1 MINKEEVLEIYLR
14 EMTKYM
20 TYENSLQARNDFIY
34 ILEENIG
41 KDYSK
46 EKLENYLQDLGSPYS
61 LASSYRDNKD
71 ILITG
76 KNYVILNKLLKT
88 FFLSF
93 IISIVISF
101 FIKNIAD
108 GKLLYFFEVSKSLI
122 LTIFLSSII
131 SAWISERVKNTKIL
145 TSLLKAFSIKE
156 LYNYKNTYRIKNSRF
171 IICFVYSFIIFISAF
186 MEYDLDL
193 KNYIFLLELAF
204 FFLVFRDFSYFS
216 EGSYGRYVTMV
227 NIASNTISILIF
239 MNLAKNIITFKVIK
253 FAYYLLV
260 ILGILKI
267 LTALKRSNRT
277 FYQLKDWF

>member
-20 TYENSLQARNDFIY
+20 TYENSLQARDDFIY

-122 LTIFLSSII
+122 LTIFLSSVI

-239 MNLAKNIITFKVIK
+239 MNLAKNVITFKVIK

-277 FYQLKDWF
+277 FYQLKD

>member
-20 TYENSLQARNDFIY
+20 TYENSLQARDDFIY

-108 GKLLYFFEVSKSLI
+108 EKLLYFFEVSKSLI
-122 LTIFLSSII
+122 LTIFLSSVI

-193 KNYIFLLELAF
+193 KNCIFLLELAF

-239 MNLAKNIITFKVIK
+239 MNLAKNVITFKVIK

-277 FYQLKDWF
+277 FYQLKD

>member
-20 TYENSLQARNDFIY
+20 TYENSLQARDDFIY

-108 GKLLYFFEVSKSLI
+108 EKLLYFFEVSKSLI
-122 LTIFLSSII
+122 LTIFLSSVI

-239 MNLAKNIITFKVIK
+239 MNLAKNVITFKVIK
-253 FAYYLLV
+253 LAYYLLV

-277 FYQLKDWF
+277 FYQLKD

>member
-20 TYENSLQARNDFIY
+20 TYENSLQARDDFIY

-108 GKLLYFFEVSKSLI
+108 EKLLYFFEVSKSLI
-122 LTIFLSSII
+122 LTIFLSSVI

-227 NIASNTISILIF
+227 SIASNTISILIF
-239 MNLAKNIITFKVIK
+239 MNLAKNVITFKVIK

-260 ILGILKI
+260 ILGILKV

-277 FYQLKDWF
+277 FYQLKD

>member
-20 TYENSLQARNDFIY
+20 TYENSLQARDDFIY

-108 GKLLYFFEVSKSLI
+108 EKLLYFFEVSKSLI
-122 LTIFLSSII
+122 LTIFLSSVI

-227 NIASNTISILIF
+227 NIASNTIAILIF
-239 MNLAKNIITFKVIK
+239 MNLAKNVITFKVIK

-277 FYQLKDWF
+277 FYQLKD

>member
-108 GKLLYFFEVSKSLI
+108 EKLLYFFEVSKSLI
-122 LTIFLSSII
+122 LTIFLSSVI

-216 EGSYGRYVTMV
+216 EGSYGKYVTMV
-227 NIASNTISILIF
+227 NIASNTIAILIF
-239 MNLAKNIITFKVIK
+239 MNLAKNVITFKVIK
-253 FAYYLLV
+253 LAYYLLV

-277 FYQLKDWF
+277 FYQLKD

>member
-20 TYENSLQARNDFIY
+20 TYENSLQARDDFIY

-101 FIKNIAD
+101 IIKNIAD
-108 GKLLYFFEVSKSLI
+108 EKLLYFFEVSKSLI
-122 LTIFLSSII
+122 LTIFLSSVI

-239 MNLAKNIITFKVIK
+239 MNLAKNVITFKVIK

-260 ILGILKI
+260 ILGILKV

>member
-20 TYENSLQARNDFIY
+20 TYENSLQARDDFIY

-46 EKLENYLQDLGSPYS
+46 EKLENYLRDLGSPYS

-108 GKLLYFFEVSKSLI
+108 EKLLYFFEVSKSLI
-122 LTIFLSSII
+122 LTIFLSSVI

-239 MNLAKNIITFKVIK
+239 MNLAKNFITFKVIK

-260 ILGILKI
+260 ILGILKV

-277 FYQLKDWF
+277 FY

>member
-20 TYENSLQARNDFIY
+20 TYENSLQARDDFIY

-108 GKLLYFFEVSKSLI
+108 EKLLYFFEVSKSLI
-122 LTIFLSSII
+122 LTIFLSSVI

-186 MEYDLDL
+186 MEYDLGL

-239 MNLAKNIITFKVIK
+239 MNLAKNVITFKVIK

-260 ILGILKI
+260 ILGILKV

-277 FYQLKDWF
+277 FYQLKD

>member
-20 TYENSLQARNDFIY
+20 TYENSLQARDDFIY

-122 LTIFLSSII
+122 LTIFLSSVI

-186 MEYDLDL
+186 MEYDLGL

-239 MNLAKNIITFKVIK
+239 MNLAKNVITFKVIK

-260 ILGILKI
+260 ILGILKV

-277 FYQLKDWF
+277 FYQLKD

>member
-1 MINKEEVLEIYLR
+1 MLNKEEILEIYLR

-20 TYENSLQARNDFIY
+20 TYENSLRAKDDFIY

-41 KDYSK
+41 KNYSK

-88 FFLSF
+88 FLLSF
-93 IISIVISF
+93 ILSIVISF
-101 FIKNIAD
+101 PIKNIVD
-108 GKLLYFFEVSKSLI
+108 EKLLYFFEVSKSLI
-122 LTIFLSSII
+122 LTIFLSSLV
-131 SAWISERVKNTKIL
+131 SAWISEKVKNTRIL
-145 TSLLKAFSIKE
+145 NSLLKSFSIKD
-156 LYNYKNTYRIKNSRF
+156 LYNHKNTYQIKNSRF
-171 IICFVYSFIIFISAF
+171 IICFIYSFIIFISAF

-227 NIASNTISILIF
+227 NIASNTIAILILV
-239 MNLAKNIITFKVIK
+239 NLAKNILTFKAIK
-253 FAYYLLV
+253 LAYYLLV

-267 LTALKRSNRT
+267 LTALKKVN
-277 FYQLKDWF
+277 

>member
-20 TYENSLQARNDFIY
+20 TYENSLQARDDFIY

-108 GKLLYFFEVSKSLI
+108 EKLLYFFEVSKSLI
-122 LTIFLSSII
+122 LTIFLSSVI

-239 MNLAKNIITFKVIK
+239 MNLAKNFITFKVIK

-260 ILGILKI
+260 ILGILKV

-277 FYQLKDWF
+277 FY

>member
-20 TYENSLQARNDFIY
+20 TYENSLQARDDFIY

-108 GKLLYFFEVSKSLI
+108 EKLLYFFEVSKSLI
-122 LTIFLSSII
+122 LTIFLSYII

-227 NIASNTISILIF
+227 NIASNTIAILIF
-239 MNLAKNIITFKVIK
+239 MNLAKNVITFEAIK
-253 FAYYLLV
+253 LAYYLLV

-267 LTALKRSNRT
+267 LTALK
-277 FYQLKDWF
+277 KVK

>member
-1 MINKEEVLEIYLR
+1 MLNKEEILEIYLR

-20 TYENSLQARNDFIY
+20 TYENSLRARDDFIY

-46 EKLENYLQDLGSPYS
+46 EKLEKYLQDLGSPYS
-61 LASSYRDNKD
+61 LASSYRDNRD

-88 FFLSF
+88 FLLSF
-93 IISIVISF
+93 ILSLVISF
-101 FIKNIAD
+101 SIKNIVD
-108 GKLLYFFEVSKSLI
+108 EKLLYFFEVSKSLI
-122 LTIFLSSII
+122 LTIFLSSLI
-131 SAWISERVKNTKIL
+131 SAWISEKVKNTRIIN
-145 TSLLKAFSIKE
+145 SLLKAFSIKE

-171 IICFVYSFIIFISAF
+171 IICFIYSFIIFISAF

-227 NIASNTISILIF
+227 NIASNTIVILIF
-239 MNLAKNIITFKVIK
+239 MNLAKNVLTFESIK
-253 FAYYLLV
+253 LAYYILV

-267 LTALKRSNRT
+267 LTALKK
-277 FYQLKDWF
+277 LK

>member
-20 TYENSLQARNDFIY
+20 TYENSLQARDDFIY

-108 GKLLYFFEVSKSLI
+108 EKLLYFFEVSKSLI
-122 LTIFLSSII
+122 LTIFLSSVI

-239 MNLAKNIITFKVIK
+239 MNLAKNVITFKAIK

-277 FYQLKDWF
+277 FYQLKD

>member
-20 TYENSLQARNDFIY
+20 TYENSLQARDDFIY

-122 LTIFLSSII
+122 LTIFLSSVI

-239 MNLAKNIITFKVIK
+239 MNLAKNVITFKVIK

-267 LTALKRSNRT
+267 LTGLKRSNRT
-277 FYQLKDWF
+277 FY

>member
-20 TYENSLQARNDFIY
+20 TYENSLQARDDFIY

-108 GKLLYFFEVSKSLI
+108 EKLLYFFEVSKSLI
-122 LTIFLSSII
+122 LTIFLSSVI

-145 TSLLKAFSIKE
+145 NSLLKAFSIKE

-227 NIASNTISILIF
+227 NIASNTIAILIF
-239 MNLAKNIITFKVIK
+239 INLAKNVITFKVIK
-253 FAYYLLV
+253 LAYYLIV

-267 LTALKRSNRT
+267 LTALK
-277 FYQLKDWF
+277 KVK

>member
-20 TYENSLQARNDFIY
+20 TYENSLQARDDFIY

-108 GKLLYFFEVSKSLI
+108 EKLLYFFEVSKSLI
-122 LTIFLSSII
+122 LTIFLSSVI

-227 NIASNTISILIF
+227 NIASNTIAILIF
-239 MNLAKNIITFKVIK
+239 MNLAKNVITFKAIK
-253 FAYYLLV
+253 LAYYLLV

-277 FYQLKDWF
+277 FYQLKD

>member
-20 TYENSLQARNDFIY
+20 TYENSLQARDDFIY

-108 GKLLYFFEVSKSLI
+108 EKLLYFFEVSKSLI
-122 LTIFLSSII
+122 LTIFLSSVI

-156 LYNYKNTYRIKNSRF
+156 LYNYKDTYRIKNSRF

-239 MNLAKNIITFKVIK
+239 MNLAKNVINFKVIK

-267 LTALKRSNRT
+267 LTALKKSNRT
-277 FYQLKDWF
+277 FYQLKD